1 MSRVTD
7 TCIVPHV
14 KVLLYLRMTEKTSST
29 TTQGHYY
36 TGPGGIIINTGGLMI
51 HQSAYIETQTVP
63 GVYPSREQTLPC
75 LPPSF
80 RVSKRSNSLPA
91 SRHLASFLT
100 SDRFPEEQRERPQLL
115 SALFWDPTCPSFRVE
130 LCLVKA
136 ERRGGVWE
144 SVHCSEQGKWVV
156 SWMLGFGWCSVGRKW
171 FEGFRNIDGRN

>member
-1 MSRVTD
+1 MTGGLGPRDTQTAGWGHSLVSRVTD

-14 KVLLYLRMTEKTSST
+14 KVLLFLRMTEKTSST

-80 RVSKRSNSLPA
+80 RVSKRSISLSA

-100 SDRFPEEQRERPQLL
+100 SDRLPEEQRETSAPL
-115 SALFWDPTCPSFRVE
+115 SPILGSYMSFFQSRTVP
-130 LCLVKA
+130 
-136 ERRGGVWE
+136 G
-144 SVHCSEQGKWVV
+144 
-156 SWMLGFGWCSVGRKW
+156 
-171 FEGFRNIDGRN
+171 EG